1 MQGNEPDVNKEDQ
14 QYINEYSRIYTK
26 NKLVD
31 AELKRINEVL
41 ESLKDADQAIEEAF
55 DSKIK
60 LSIGESFVETDE
72 DQAKVYVEKMRKNYT
87 NEKNINME
95 KYNAN
100 KKRLDELKV
109 ILYSKFGKRLR
120 LDED

>member
-60 LSIGESFVETDE
+60 LSIGDSFVETDE
-72 DQAKVYVEKMRKNYT
+72 DQAKVYVEKMRKKYT

-95 KYNAN
+95 KYNTN

>member
-72 DQAKVYVEKMRKNYT
+72 DQAKVYVEKMRKKYT

-95 KYNAN
+95 KYNTN

-109 ILYSKFGKRLR
+109 ILYSKFGQRLR

>member
-41 ESLKDADQAIEEAF
+41 ESLKDADQAIEEAL

-72 DQAKVYVEKMRKNYT
+72 DQAKVYVEKMRKKYT

-95 KYNAN
+95 KYNTN

>member
-72 DQAKVYVEKMRKNYT
+72 DQAKVYVEKMRKKYT

-95 KYNAN
+95 KYNTN

-120 LDED
+120 WDED

>member
-60 LSIGESFVETDE
+60 LSIGDSFVETDE

>member
-72 DQAKVYVEKMRKNYT
+72 DQAKVYVEKMRKKYT

>member
-72 DQAKVYVEKMRKNYT
+72 DQAKVYVEKMRKKYT

-95 KYNAN
+95 KYNTN

>member
-72 DQAKVYVEKMRKNYT
+72 DQAKVYVEKMRKKYP
-87 NEKNINME
+87 NEQNINME
-95 KYNAN
+95 KYNTN

>member
-72 DQAKVYVEKMRKNYT
+72 DQAKVDVEKMRKKYT

-95 KYNAN
+95 KYNTN

>member
-1 MQGNEPDVNKEDQ
+1 M
-14 QYINEYSRIYTK
+14 IYSS
-26 NKLVD
+26 NFVQ
-31 AELKRINEVL
+31 EVL

-72 DQAKVYVEKMRKNYT
+72 DQAKVYVEKMRKKYQ
-87 NEKNINME
+87 NEKTINME
-95 KYNAN
+95 KYNTN

-109 ILYSKFGKRLR
+109 ILYSKFGKRLP

>member
-1 MQGNEPDVNKEDQ
+1 M
-14 QYINEYSRIYTK
+14 IYSS
-26 NKLVD
+26 NFVQ
-31 AELKRINEVL
+31 EVL

-72 DQAKVYVEKMRKNYT
+72 DQAKVYVEKMRKKYQ
-87 NEKNINME
+87 NEKTINME
-95 KYNAN
+95 KYNTN

-109 ILYSKFGKRLR
+109 ILYSKFGKGLR
-120 LDED
+120 LAED

>member
-60 LSIGESFVETDE
+60 L
-72 DQAKVYVEKMRKNYT
+72 
-87 NEKNINME
+87 
-95 KYNAN
+95 
-100 KKRLDELKV
+100 
-109 ILYSKFGKRLR
+109 
-120 LDED
+120 

>member
-72 DQAKVYVEKMRKNYT
+72 DQAKVYVEKMRKKYT

-95 KYNAN
+95 KYNTN

-109 ILYSKFGKRLR
+109 SLYSKFGKRLR

>member
-72 DQAKVYVEKMRKNYT
+72 DQAKVYVEKMRKKYT
-87 NEKNINME
+87 NEKSINME
-95 KYNAN
+95 KYNTN

>member
-1 MQGNEPDVNKEDQ
+1 
-14 QYINEYSRIYTK
+14 
-26 NKLVD
+26 
-31 AELKRINEVL
+31 
-41 ESLKDADQAIEEAF
+41 
-55 DSKIK
+55 
-60 LSIGESFVETDE
+60 
-72 DQAKVYVEKMRKNYT
+72 MRKKYQ

-95 KYNAN
+95 KYNIN

>member
-95 KYNAN
+95 KYNEN

>member
-1 MQGNEPDVNKEDQ
+1 M
-14 QYINEYSRIYTK
+14 IYSS
-26 NKLVD
+26 NFVQ
-31 AELKRINEVL
+31 EVL

-72 DQAKVYVEKMRKNYT
+72 DQAKVYVEKMRKKYQ
-87 NEKNINME
+87 NEKTINME
-95 KYNAN
+95 KYNTN
-100 KKRLDELKV
+100 KKRLDHLKV